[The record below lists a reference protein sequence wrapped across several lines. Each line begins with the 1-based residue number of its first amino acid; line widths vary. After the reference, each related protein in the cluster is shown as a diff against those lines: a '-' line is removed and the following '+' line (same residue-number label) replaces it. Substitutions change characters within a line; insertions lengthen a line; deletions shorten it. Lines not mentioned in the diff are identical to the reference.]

1 MHCGSVAAHRQ
12 VQGVSQ
18 AARSTPTTHP
28 VLPYEARTHGAS
40 LARLGRRFEAVGPFL
55 RVLLLSEEA
64 FSQYENQNTELI
76 KKLTLHELNLA
87 LRSIESEQEAG
98 AVAPQMSHRF
108 ARYVTPKANEDDFF
122 TKELRP
128 ASARVTQR
136 LHTELDRLT
145 TEELRAMVL
154 KFESGTDDTQCN
166 PKALETLLRRYIT
179 SNSGLRWSYG
189 LASLTLKTTEDIAET
204 KARSKTAHT
213 MTCAKTSV
221 SSESPKYETMV
232 NGVLYHPRANSYPF
246 VDMLWVEKDA
256 SEDMSV
262 EEDAHQGAVK
272 SSDEDDVG
280 ITTKEGDIEDS
291 DKTIPPIST
300 AQCTIALKHAKSL
313 SVYKKLRNILEMP
326 EEQLLIVY
334 IATIPRCVESYLTG
348 SVSTYFE
355 GTSKRKKGVDT
366 FKLPGNVEFRVLLP
380 DPELKNCAP
389 AESEYEEVLQKVR
402 RNAKA

>member
-1 MHCGSVAAHRQ
+1 
-12 VQGVSQ
+12 
-18 AARSTPTTHP
+18 
-28 VLPYEARTHGAS
+28 
-40 LARLGRRFEAVGPFL
+40 
-55 RVLLLSEEA
+55 
-64 FSQYENQNTELI
+64 
-76 KKLTLHELNLA
+76 
-87 LRSIESEQEAG
+87 
-98 AVAPQMSHRF
+98 
-108 ARYVTPKANEDDFF
+108 
-122 TKELRP
+122 
-128 ASARVTQR
+128 
-136 LHTELDRLT
+136 
-145 TEELRAMVL
+145 
-154 KFESGTDDTQCN
+154 
-166 PKALETLLRRYIT
+166 
-179 SNSGLRWSYG
+179 
-189 LASLTLKTTEDIAET
+189 
-204 KARSKTAHT
+204 
-213 MTCAKTSV
+213 
-221 SSESPKYETMV
+221 MV

-334 IATIPRCVESYLTG
+334 IATVPRCVESYLTG

-366 FKLPGNVEFRVLLP
+366 FILPGNVEFRVLLP

-389 AESEYEEVLQKVR
+389 AESEYEEVLQRK
-402 RNAKA
+402 